1 MAADI
6 DPSGSSI
13 LRYFTDSY
21 GDIVACYNS
30 CIMQHYVIINLERKI
45 SFILI
50 RMESEEPRLS
60 LYYGVGSYLVIGA
73 PLEEPPA

>member
-1 MAADI
+1 MNKI
-6 DPSGSSI
+6 GGERSPPS
-13 LRYFTDSY
+13 
-21 GDIVACYNS
+21 
-30 CIMQHYVIINLERKI
+30 VIINLSARLV
-45 SFILI
+45 SFLV